1 MGTTLTTKRINVSN
15 DSKHTQQTLDNTG
28 TYIFIPPKAL
38 KRSAPTNGD
47 HQKLSFV
54 LVGTCGDVISCHSDA
69 QHKAII
75 HATETSFVFNLSTQF
90 IWAVY

>member
-1 MGTTLTTKRINVSN
+1 MFQMTANIHSKPLRTLV
-15 DSKHTQQTLDNTG
+15 L
-28 TYIFIPPKAL
+28 TYSYTPKAL

-47 HQKLSFV
+47 HQKLCFV
-54 LVGTCGDVISCHSDA
+54 LVGAYGDVISCHSDA

-75 HATETSFVFNLSTQF
+75 HATETSFIFNLSTQF